1 MSKEDRQ
8 ERRAARKQ
16 RREER
21 GGLLG
26 EIPPLDADDLEAL
39 DDLGE
44 KLLEIRSRG
53 WQQGDGYELVSL
65 VLDLIEAR
73 SNSPK

>member
-53 WQQGDGYELVSL
+53 WQPGDGYELVSL